1 MKFLLIAGYD
11 ASLTNFRLPLMREVM
26 AAGWEVVAAAPA
38 ETPRVPAQLAEAGI
52 RFVPVQLARTGLNPL
67 ADWRSFRNLRSLCAT
82 EKPDVVLSYTIK
94 PVIYGS
100 LAAHAAGVPS
110 VHALITGL
118 GTAFYTEGVK
128 GRLLRGV
135 AESLYR
141 WSLRRCRRVF
151 VQNGEIET
159 LFLER
164 GLAKREQLVQVA
176 GSGVDTEHFAAKPLP
191 SGTRFLYL
199 GRMLRD
205 KGLVE
210 LAEAAA
216 ELRRTHPEAG
226 CRIVGPADTNP
237 TGIRETDIDGWVS
250 RGWLERFPPCEDVRG
265 HLADCSVYVLPSYHE
280 GMPRSVL
287 EAMSVGRAIITTDT
301 IGCRDTI
308 VVPAGN
314 KRDAHGILEGENGLL
329 VPTRSSRALA
339 IAMQRLASDRGL
351 VQRMGARSRQ
361 IAVERFDVRAVNRTL
376 CHGMGIQ
383 VGA

>member
-11 ASLTNFRLPLMREVM
+11 ASLTNFRLPLMRAVL

-52 RFVPVQLARTGLNPL
+52 RFVPVHLARTGLNPL
-67 ADWRSFRNLRSLCAT
+67 ADWRSYRNLRRLCAA
-82 EKPDVVLSYTIK
+82 EKPDIVLSYTIK

-100 LAAHAAGVPS
+100 LAARAAGVPS

-118 GTAFYTEGVK
+118 GTAFYTEGLK

-135 AESLYR
+135 AEALYR
-141 WSLRRCRRVF
+141 RSLRGCGRVF
-151 VQNGEIET
+151 VQNGEIEA

-164 GLAKREQLVQVA
+164 RLASRRQLVQVA
-176 GSGVDTEHFAAKPLP
+176 GSGVDTEHFAPKPLP

-226 CRIVGPADTNP
+226 CRIVGAGDSNP

-250 RGWLERFPPCEDVRG
+250 RGWLERFPLCEDVRG
-265 HLADCSVYVLPSYHE
+265 HLAECSVYVLPSYHE

-301 IGCRDTI
+301 IGCRDTV
-308 VVPAGN
+308 VVPAGS
-314 KRDAHGILEGENGLL
+314 KRDVHGILQGENGLL
-329 VPTRSSRALA
+329 VPTRSAHALS
-339 IAMQRLASDRGL
+339 IAMQRLASDPEL
-351 VQRMGARSRQ
+351 VRRMAIRSRQ
-361 IAVERFDVRAVNRTL
+361 IAVERFDVRAVNQVL
-376 CHGMGIQ
+376 CVGMGIQ
-383 VGA
+383 VRA